1 LAVLLSVAQEEQQ
14 VSAAQRTLE
23 FQARQVSAAQQ
34 LREHQVQQVLR
45 PSRA

>member
-1 LAVLLSVAQEEQQ
+1 LAVLLSVVQVERQ

-23 FQARQVSAAQQ
+23 LQARQVSAAQQ

>member
-1 LAVLLSVAQEEQQ
+1 LAALLSVTQAERQ
-14 VSAAQRTLE
+14 VSEAQRTLE
-23 FQARQVSAAQQ
+23 LQARQVSAAQQ